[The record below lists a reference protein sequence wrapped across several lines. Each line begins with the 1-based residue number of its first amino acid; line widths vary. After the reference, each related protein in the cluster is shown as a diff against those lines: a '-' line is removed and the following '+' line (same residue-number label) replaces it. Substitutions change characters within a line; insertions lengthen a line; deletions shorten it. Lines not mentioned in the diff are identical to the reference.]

1 MGRLMSKKRKRKQS
15 DIHQEDIEILSEDG
29 FEDAGDE
36 DADNSA
42 ESSAETET
50 DRAEE
55 YPESAT

>member
-55 YPESAT
+55 